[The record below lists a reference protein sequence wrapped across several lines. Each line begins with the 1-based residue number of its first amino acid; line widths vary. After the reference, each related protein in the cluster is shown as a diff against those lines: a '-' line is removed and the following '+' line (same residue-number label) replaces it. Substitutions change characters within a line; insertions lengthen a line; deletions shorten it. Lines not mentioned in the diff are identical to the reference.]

1 MHREGIPEL
10 HSFKESLVKEHEQK
24 IESLRNATGKR
35 IAEMLSRKRIDVE
48 QEIAALNR
56 NHEARQA
63 SLLASSLLRVRSRYR
78 SEFLKEANRLFSSV
92 EKMFFEEIQHI
103 KIDTKKYG
111 DILCSLI
118 AEGVEAM
125 GKDAIVYV
133 DSGDSVYLVD
143 RNVSHDVREKCLP
156 RWGGCVIESPD
167 GARVFDNTLKTRWER
182 MYPDV
187 IKALS
192 REVRRIVA
200 EYPEF
205 VSELRLS

>member
-1 MHREGIPEL
+1 
-10 HSFKESLVKEHEQK
+10 
-24 IESLRNATGKR
+24 
-35 IAEMLSRKRIDVE
+35 
-48 QEIAALNR
+48 
-56 NHEARQA
+56 
-63 SLLASSLLRVRSRYR
+63 
-78 SEFLKEANRLFSSV
+78 
-92 EKMFFEEIQHI
+92 MFFEEIQHI

-143 RNVSHDVREKCLP
+143 RSVSQEVREKCIP

-182 MYPDV
+182 MHPDV

>member
-1 MHREGIPEL
+1 MDQEGIPEL
-10 HSFKESLVKEHEQK
+10 HSFKESLVKEHEQR
-24 IESLRNATGKR
+24 IETLRNATGKR
-35 IAEMLSRKRIDVE
+35 VAEMLSLKRIEVE
-48 QEIAALNR
+48 KEIAALSR
-56 NHEARQA
+56 QHEARYA
-63 SLLASSLLRVRSRYR
+63 SLLSSSLLCVRSRYR
-78 SEFLKEANRLFSSV
+78 SEFLKETNRLYFSV
-92 EKMFFEEIQHI
+92 EKRFFESIQNI
-103 KIDTKKYG
+103 KIDRNKYSN
-111 DILCSLI
+111 ILCSLI
-118 AEGVEAM
+118 DEGIKTI
-125 GKDAIVYV
+125 GNDAIVYV